1 MQMFRRST
9 ILADATVPLAV
20 LKERVCVAVETEI
33 QNEISDFDITDE
45 EYIDISSKFWERF
58 YSCCEQY
65 HCKSVQP
72 IGLVLQ
78 PSMGS
83 ICIVKKSS
91 FSLLRPCDLL
101 EHLMLFSRDV
111 DQGLDSGEVLA
122 PTPQQDIVRLVAVL
136 VLLEAQM
143 PDELKRDIHDRLYQL
158 QMPNVVVEALISD
171 MLSTEYDDTVCFFFS
186 STNGSKM
193 LIRNMFLDFFT

>member
-1 MQMFRRST
+1 MFLRST
-9 ILADATVPLAV
+9 ILDDATVPLAV

-33 QNEISDFDITDE
+33 QNEINDFDITDE

-78 PSMGS
+78 PQMST

-91 FSLLRPCDLL
+91 FSLLRPCDIL
-101 EHLMLFSRDV
+101 EHLMLSSRDGAENE
-111 DQGLDSGEVLA
+111 DEDGSDA
-122 PTPQQDIVRLVAVL
+122 AANQDIVRLVAVL

-158 QMPNVVVEALISD
+158 QMPNVIVEAVISD
-171 MLSTEYDDTVCFFFS
+171 MLSTEYDDMV
-186 STNGSKM
+186 
-193 LIRNMFLDFFT
+193 MFLLLLFSFC